1 MSAGALEY
9 PGEKNRNALPEILVV
24 TLSVAAEPN
33 PLEVDARMESWYV
46 TPGWS
51 WANRWCVALEGRTVS
66 PGRWRGTEGSK
77 ERTPL

>member
-1 MSAGALEY
+1 MTPKKKVVCL
-9 PGEKNRNALPEILVV
+9 LPEILVV
-24 TLSVAAEPN
+24 TLSVAAVPN

-51 WANRWCVALEGRTVS
+51 WEKRWCVALEASVVD